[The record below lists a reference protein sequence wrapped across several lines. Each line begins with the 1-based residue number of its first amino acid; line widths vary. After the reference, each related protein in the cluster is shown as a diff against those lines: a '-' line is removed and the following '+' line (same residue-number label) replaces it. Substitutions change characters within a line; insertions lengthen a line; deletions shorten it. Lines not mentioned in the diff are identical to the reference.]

1 MIIKSNEI
9 NKANGFNMSPEFHMK
24 KRKEEIKEILNKIV
38 NVKNMTGNNGRG
50 ILNQFL
56 IRGNNFT
63 LFQSYNSPIALKI
76 DGKVYIFKDWDYST
90 TTSKYRNIFL
100 YETKKETLKKLKSGK
115 YIAVDFEI

>member
-1 MIIKSNEI
+1 
-9 NKANGFNMSPEFHMK
+9 MK

-38 NVKNMTGNNGRG
+38 NVENMTGNNGKE
-50 ILNQFL
+50 IINQFL
-56 IRGNNFT
+56 ISGNNFT

-90 TTSKYRNIFL
+90 TTGRYRNIFL
-100 YETKKETLKKLKSGK
+100 HETKKETLKKLKSGE